1 MSDAKLLHRTI
12 RRLAKWAV
20 WSFFTELHVIGSENV
35 PKDGPII
42 VYASLH
48 LHPVSPYVSPTIP
61 CHFLVWMA
69 S

>member
-42 VYASLH
+42 VYASRH
-48 LHPVSPYVSPTIP
+48 RHPLSPRVSPLTAR
-61 CHFLVWMA
+61 HFLV
-69 S
+69 